1 MSSLVMFG
9 FFCVSGG
16 CRVPSLKAGLTSKS
30 AYMCYN
36 ATIHALMG
44 GSLRTQIIVGGS
56 LDDVIVADHTIVFV
70 AGKAYLPPATACE
83 QALLEAT
90 FFIPLPGDPSCDAYE
105 FVLPQWTA
113 PFIIGLG
120 RVVSSFITPTDGRN
134 SSVSMICSDY
144 IWDGK
149 MSSKLIFDDNL
160 LPAYCISSFPWNSL
174 IQFFS
179 LIKDVASGGGMTV
192 DVKSIVTDVDQTSSL
207 GKRKH
212 TATTDRYAMWL
223 SGAHNSPIPNPA
235 LSSSLATTCS
245 PHAMATWN
253 ICSHVTH
260 PSPRIAHPLQD
271 IGLEVQHT
279 TDGQDV
285 DVSSSEDEVH
295 FFLP

>member
-9 FFCVSGG
+9 FFCVSGS
-16 CRVPSLKAGLTSKS
+16 CRVPSLKAGSTSKS
-30 AYMCYN
+30 AYTCYN
-36 ATIHALMG
+36 ATIHASMG
-44 GSLRTQIIVGGS
+44 GSLRTQIIVGSS
-56 LDDVIVADHTIVFV
+56 LDDVVVADHTIVFM
-70 AGKAYLPPATACE
+70 AGKAYLPPAATCE

-113 PFIIGLG
+113 PFVIGLG
-120 RVVSSFITPTDGRN
+120 RMVSSFVTPTDGQN
-134 SSVSMICSDY
+134 SSASVVCSDY
-144 IWDGK
+144 VWDGK
-149 MSSKLIFDDNL
+149 MSSKLIFDDDL
-160 LPAYCISSFPWNSL
+160 LPAYCISSFPRNSL

-179 LIKDVASGGGMTV
+179 LIKDVASGSRMTV

-212 TATTDRYAMWL
+212 TATMD
-223 SGAHNSPIPNPA
+223 
-235 LSSSLATTCS
+235 
-245 PHAMATWN
+245 
-253 ICSHVTH
+253 SHVTH
-260 PSPRIAHPLQD
+260 PSPRIAHPLRD

-285 DVSSSEDEVH
+285 DVSSSEDEVR